1 MKEEELENWSMKAAK
16 RYGKPEGVEDEAVD
30 IGGGSGYECC
40 YCCYCGEVEVEVE
53 AAKTAERA
61 PAWVSCASWPE

>member
-1 MKEEELENWSMKAAK
+1 MQEELENWSKRAAK
-16 RYGKPEGVEDEAVD
+16 RRGTQEEGVEGEAVG
-30 IGGGSGYECC
+30 IGGCSGCC
-40 YCCYCGEVEVEVE
+40 CCYCGEVEVEVEVE

>member
-1 MKEEELENWSMKAAK
+1 MQEELENWSKRAAK
-16 RYGKPEGVEDEAVD
+16 RRGTQEEGVEGEAVG
-30 IGGGSGYECC
+30 IGGCSGCC
-40 YCCYCGEVEVEVE
+40 CCYCGEVEVEVE